1 MEKQEITRGG
11 KTIVTLWPGS
21 LEEYRAAITAG
32 ASHVN
37 LTEEEVRAWGLDVE
51 LVPLSGEAAADAV
64 LSEGEA
70 FHALL
75 DSMQPVVSDTDL
87 LNMTD
92 EELGRML
99 RETGILEREPQPGG
113 EDMETW
119 SGGST
124 EGAGGDG
131 GEPARFQTTG

>member
-21 LEEYRAAITAG
+21 LEEYQAAIAAG

-37 LTEEEVRAWGLDVE
+37 LTEEEIRAWGLDVE
-51 LVPLSGEAAADAV
+51 LVPVTGEAAADAV
-64 LSEGEA
+64 FAEGDA
-70 FHALL
+70 FHELL
-75 DSMQPVVSDTDL
+75 DSMQRVVSDTDL

-99 RETGILEREPQPGG
+99 RETGILQGEATPAG
-113 EDMETW
+113 EDLETW
-119 SGGST
+119 SSGRGDEAAGT
-124 EGAGGDG
+124 E
-131 GEPARFQTTG
+131 AR

>member
-21 LEEYRAAITAG
+21 LEEYQAAVSAG
-32 ASHVN
+32 ASHVS
-37 LTEEEVRAWGLDVE
+37 LTEEEVGAWGLDVE

-64 LSEGEA
+64 LAEGDA
-70 FHALL
+70 FHELL
-75 DSMQPVVSDTDL
+75 DGMQRVVSDTDL

-99 RETGILEREPQPGG
+99 RETGILPVEPTPDGEDLEPWSNGRGG
-113 EDMETW
+113 E
-119 SGGST
+119 
-124 EGAGGDG
+124 A
-131 GEPARFQTTG
+131 ARSEAR

>member
-21 LEEYRAAITAG
+21 LEEYRAAMTAG
-32 ASHVN
+32 ASHVS

-51 LVPLSGEAAADAV
+51 LVPLTGEAAADAV
-64 LSEGEA
+64 VAGGDA

-75 DSMQPVVSDTDL
+75 DSLEPVVCDTDL
-87 LNMTD
+87 LNLTD

-99 RETGILEREPQPGG
+99 RETGVLQGEPKPGG
-113 EDMETW
+113 EDVEPW
-119 SGGST
+119 SIGRGD
-124 EGAGGDG
+124 EGAGV
-131 GEPARFQTTG
+131 EAR